1 VYRNEFDAGNVPV
14 LTAEE
19 YMQDVHCVSS
29 LIKMYFREL
38 PNPLFTYQL
47 YDRFIVSSQHITF

>member
-1 VYRNEFDAGNVPV
+1 
-14 LTAEE
+14 
-19 YMQDVHCVSS
+19 MQDVHCVSS

-47 YDRFIVSSQHITF
+47 YDRFIVCSRRWLLLYYCRCCVVQIHCSGVT